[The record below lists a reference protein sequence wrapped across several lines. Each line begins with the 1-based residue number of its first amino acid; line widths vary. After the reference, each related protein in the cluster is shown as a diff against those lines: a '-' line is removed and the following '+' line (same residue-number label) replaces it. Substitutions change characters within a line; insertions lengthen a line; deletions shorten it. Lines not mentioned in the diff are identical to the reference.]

1 MKENILLT
9 LQFIILVLV
18 QVLLFNQIHI
28 YGLGCIFLYVFFVI
42 DYPFE
47 RRKIYLVL
55 WGFILGFI
63 IDMFSQSYGIHTFAT
78 TLIAYLRPT
87 VIKLY
92 TGSNDAEVLKKH
104 YNRFDKTFYLYAFT
118 MILLHHFTLF
128 MLEAFSL
135 KFIIPIIIKTLIS
148 ALLTTIFVFFVQS
161 VLSRRKMN

>member
-28 YGLGCIFLYVFFVI
+28 YGVGCIFLYILFVI
-42 DYPFE
+42 NYPFE
-47 RRKIYLVL
+47 RGKIYLIL
-55 WGFILGFI
+55 LGFLLGFI

-78 TLIAYLRPT
+78 TLIAYLRPFI
-87 VIKLY
+87 IKLY

-104 YNRFDKTFYLYAFT
+104 YNRFDKTFYGYAVT
-118 MILLHHFTLF
+118 IILIHHFTLF

-135 KFIIPIIIKTLIS
+135 KFIFPVIFRTLIS
-148 ALLTTIFVFFVQS
+148 TLLTTIFVFFVQS
-161 VLSRRKMN
+161 ILVKRR